1 MADSGQLDGMI
12 ADVNASLQ
20 AQQQQQGGGGRPMSA
35 SASLPRRTLSLV
47 TSILMTILKTAS
59 LQISHHPKQS
69 TLLFVLLTASLL
81 AVHNAPKNGIV
92 ISNTSG
98 TFPPFSRGHT
108 TLLAPPVDYL
118 ERYCVS
124 IYEKNGGWIS
134 SLPEPQV
141 SKKKKSK
148 SNKTVVGGVGMTS
161 SLDIDTSTIQE
172 DEVTVKTS
180 KGSKVQD
187 GFALVT
193 TASTLI
199 TFSDEDG
206 DDDEDN
212 DTELIECMH
221 DAIQAIIEERKFT
234 EFIQS
239 DNTHTMKFRSFLVPS
254 EEDDEFSEG
263 AVMAMKLLG
272 DFGRYG
278 VQPFCISYET
288 TSTMDDEEDHSGPIT
303 HCVAFHTLV
312 GGHFDGELRF
322 LIEEVDTED
331 DASSAVAISVT
342 LAIPS
347 GGRALPIRLAE
358 AMVSS
363 LTQSTAHS
371 LQIRLKQTIS
381 RRRQSKRYRNQAAG
395 RASTKRHLRF
405 EQEKAQEEMAAERKR
420 KWKRNNKD
428 AGRYTPTGCRGP
440 SGGPKFGF

>member
-1 MADSGQLDGMI
+1 MADSGQLDGMV

-20 AQQQQQGGGGRPMSA
+20 AQQQQGGGGRPMSA

-199 TFSDEDG
+199 TYSDEDG
-206 DDDEDN
+206 DDEDN

-272 DFGRYG
+272 VFGRYG

-381 RRRQSKRYRNQAAG
+381 RRRQSKRYRTQAAG

>member
-1 MADSGQLDGMI
+1 MADSGQLDGMV

-20 AQQQQQGGGGRPMSA
+20 AQQQQQQGGGGTSMSA
-35 SASLPRRTLSLV
+35 SASLPRRTLSLL

-59 LQISHHPKQS
+59 LQISHHPKQF

-108 TLLAPPVDYL
+108 TLMEPPVDYL

-161 SLDIDTSTIQE
+161 SLDIDTSTFQK

-199 TFSDEDG
+199 TYSDEDG
-206 DDDEDN
+206 DDEDN

-288 TSTMDDEEDHSGPIT
+288 TSMMDDEEDHSGPIT
-303 HCVAFHTLV
+303 HCVAFHTLA

-371 LQIRLKQTIS
+371 LQMRLKQTIS
-381 RRRQSKRYRNQAAG
+381 RRRQSKRYRTQAAG